1 MSYLFL
7 GVGKSFFI
15 LYISKIVIKIIL
27 KKC

>member
-1 MSYLFL
+1 LFL

-15 LYISKIVIKIIL
+15 LYISKIAIKIIL